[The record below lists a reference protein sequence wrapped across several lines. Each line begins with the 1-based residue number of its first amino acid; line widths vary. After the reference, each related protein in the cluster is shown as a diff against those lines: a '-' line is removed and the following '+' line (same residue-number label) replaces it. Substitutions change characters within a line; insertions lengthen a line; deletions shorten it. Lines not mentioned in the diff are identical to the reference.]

1 MMGGAARRGAFL
13 VFRLRS
19 FAWEMPENGLV

>member
-1 MMGGAARRGAFL
+1 MTDDAAGAFL